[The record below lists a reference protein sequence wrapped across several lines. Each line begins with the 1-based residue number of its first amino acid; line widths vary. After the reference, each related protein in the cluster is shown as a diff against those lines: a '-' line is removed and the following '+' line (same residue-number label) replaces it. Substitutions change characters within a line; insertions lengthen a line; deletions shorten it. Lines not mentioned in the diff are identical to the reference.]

1 MPQQL
6 SLLVLASSRTFVQ
19 RIDPRRR
26 QFEAASATAGTVTHS
41 PMAANPRKS
50 RPNKIDIALSDAPS
64 YSVKDAKRTP
74 RRHKG
79 MIVGYARTSTTDQA
93 AGLAAQERDLTA
105 AGAERIFGEQV
116 SSVAKRV
123 KLAECLAFMRE
134 GDVLTVT
141 KPDRLARSTAEL
153 LSIEADLSKR
163 GIGLVVLSMG
173 GERLDTRNP
182 TSKLM
187 LTILAGV
194 ATWER
199 EIMLERQREGIAKA
213 KAAGKYKG
221 RPVSIDAAQIKQL
234 RAELGPAAIAKRLG
248 IARSSVYRA
257 LA

>member
-1 MPQQL
+1 MLPPG
-6 SLLVLASSRTFVQ
+6 LLFSQARDAGAGAGGLA
-19 RIDPRRR
+19 
-26 QFEAASATAGTVTHS
+26 
-41 PMAANPRKS
+41 
-50 RPNKIDIALSDAPS
+50 
-64 YSVKDAKRTP
+64 
-74 RRHKG
+74 
-79 MIVGYARTSTTDQA
+79 TTDQA

-105 AGAERIFGEQV
+105 AGAERIFGEQL

-173 GERLDTRNP
+173 GGERLDTRNP

-221 RPVSIDAAQIKQL
+221 RPISIDAAQIKQL

-248 IARSSVYRA
+248 IARSSVS
-257 LA
+257 